1 MADDIFLQCVSR
13 TDTTRDMATFT
24 FRVAGGS
31 PRSGPGQ
38 SVDRPTDEVDEHRT
52 LVFAPGQFLAVTM
65 EIDGRAVQRCY
76 SISSP
81 PTRPGNLSI
90 TVKRVNGGHVS
101 NWLHDNL
108 VEGMMIAATGP
119 LGRFTYTARPAEK
132 YLFISAGSGITPV
145 MSMLRAVTDSESPL
159 DIAFVHSARNVDDIP
174 FRDELEDLAH
184 RHTNVTLAFA
194 ATRMAAEDHADWTGH
209 RGRIDRAMLER
220 VCPDLAE
227 REVFLC
233 GPGRFRSEVRGALVA
248 AGSELARIHEES
260 FGFSLPADEPD
271 TETGVAVDFSRRARR
286 VTVSPGTTILAA
298 AAKAGVTLPSSCGV
312 GLCGSCKVRKLS
324 GDVVMNHQGG
334 IRPREIAQGKILL
347 CCAEPLSPVV
357 IDF

>member
-1 MADDIFLQCVSR
+1 MADNIFLQCVSR

-31 PRSGPGQ
+31 PSRSAAGDPAG
-38 SVDRPTDEVDEHRT
+38 DPDDHRT
-52 LVFAPGQFLAVTM
+52 FVFAPGQFLAMTV
-65 EIDGRAVQRCY
+65 EIDGRPVQRCY

-81 PTRPGNLSI
+81 PTRPGGLSI
-90 TVKRVNGGHVS
+90 SVKRVTGGHVS
-101 NWLHDNL
+101 NWLHDNM
-108 VEGMMIAATGP
+108 VEGMMITASGP

-132 YLFISAGSGITPV
+132 YLFVSAGSGITPV
-145 MSMLRAVTDSESPL
+145 MSMLRSVTDSESPL

-174 FRDELEDLAH
+174 FRDELEELAR
-184 RHTNVTLAFA
+184 RHPNVTLAFA
-194 ATRMAAEDHADWTGH
+194 ATRMAAGDFPDWTGH

-220 VCPDLAE
+220 VCPDLGD

-233 GPGRFRSEVRGALVA
+233 GPGRFRSEVRGALVS
-248 AGSELARIHEES
+248 AGSALARIHEES
-260 FGFSLPADEPD
+260 FGFSLPTDDESESD
-271 TETGVAVDFSRRARR
+271 TGVVVAFSRRARR
-286 VTVSPGTTILAA
+286 VTVGPGTTILAA
-298 AAKAGVTLPSSCGV
+298 AAKAGVTLPSTCGV
-312 GLCGSCKVRKLS
+312 GLCGSCKVRKVS

>member
-13 TDTTRDMATFT
+13 AHTTRDMATFS

-31 PRSGPGQ
+31 PQHTTDGPDD
-38 SVDRPTDEVDEHRT
+38 SRT
-52 LVFAPGQFLAVTM
+52 FVFAPGQFLSITI
-65 EIDGRAVQRCY
+65 EIDGRTVQRCY

-81 PTRPGNLSI
+81 PTRPGTVSI
-90 TVKRVNGGHVS
+90 TVKRVSGGHVS
-101 NWLHDNL
+101 NWLHDNM

-159 DIAFVHSARNVDDIP
+159 DITFVHSARNVDDIP
-174 FRDELEDLAH
+174 FRDELDDLAH
-184 RHTNVTLAFA
+184 QHPNVTLAFA
-194 ATRMAAEDHADWTGH
+194 ATRMVADELPEWTGH

-220 VCPDLAE
+220 VCPDLAD

-233 GPGRFRSEVRGALVA
+233 GPGRFRSEVRSSLMA
-248 AGSELARIHEES
+248 AGADLARIHEES
-260 FGFSLPADEPD
+260 FGFSLPTDDESD
-271 TETGVAVDFSRRARR
+271 AGSGVMVDFSRRARR
-286 VTVSPGTTILAA
+286 VTVAPGSTILAA

-347 CCAEPLSPVV
+347 CCSEPLSPVV
-357 IDF
+357 IDY